1 MQAAQGRAED
11 SRAAAAEAEEQ
22 LCEQQQRAEEA
33 ARQLAEAKQELT
45 MREDTLQ
52 ELTLENQR
60 LQVNSLSTKCWCHA
74 VTSCKLQSRRGDCYT
89 LGSTSLN
96 GSAQKVVVCAMQCQ
110 RRTFPRDGACKSKKG
125 YAIAAMVYRVQ
136 SSGPPRFCALKRP

>member
-1 MQAAQGRAED
+1 MQTAQGRAED

-96 GSAQKVVVCAMQCQ
+96 GQHRRLWCVPCNASVAHFQGTAHAKAKKAM
-110 RRTFPRDGACKSKKG
+110 P
-125 YAIAAMVYRVQ
+125 
-136 SSGPPRFCALKRP
+136 